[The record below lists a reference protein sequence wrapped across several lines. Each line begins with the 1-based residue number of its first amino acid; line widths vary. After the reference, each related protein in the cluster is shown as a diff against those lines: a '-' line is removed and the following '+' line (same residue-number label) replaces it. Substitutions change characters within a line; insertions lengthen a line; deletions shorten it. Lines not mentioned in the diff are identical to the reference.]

1 MTLQG
6 HVDDLVAQL
15 RRLDTTV
22 LDDWGRH
29 LARVVMGGGRLLV
42 CGNGGS
48 AAQAQ
53 HLAAELVGR
62 YRSDRPAYS
71 AIALCAETS
80 SMTAI
85 GNDYG
90 FEWVFSRQV
99 EAHGRRGDAF
109 LGLSTSGRSAN
120 VVAAAQ
126 AARRLGLTTWAFTG
140 AGPNPLAEASDA
152 ALCVDAPLTCTV
164 QEVHQVAL
172 HLLCDAMDD
181 VVLASAD
188 MAGALDG
195 VRDRVVLP

>member
-1 MTLQG
+1 MTVQS
-6 HVDDLVAQL
+6 HVDDLVTQL
-15 RRLDTTV
+15 RRLDTAA
-22 LDDWGRH
+22 LDRWGRE

-90 FEWVFSRQV
+90 FELVFSRQV
-99 EAHGRRGDAF
+99 EAHGRRGDILLA
-109 LGLSTSGRSAN
+109 LSTSGRSPN
-120 VVAAAQ
+120 VVAAAE
-126 AARRLGLTTWAFTG
+126 AAKRLGLTTWAFTG
-140 AGPNPLAEASDA
+140 AGPNPLADVCDDA
-152 ALCVDAPLTCTV
+152 VCVDAPLTCTV

-181 VVLASAD
+181 VVLRTIDLTALEAAAS
-188 MAGALDG
+188 
-195 VRDRVVLP
+195 

>member
-1 MTLQG
+1 MTLQQ
-6 HVDDLVAQL
+6 HVDDVVSQL
-15 RRLDTTV
+15 QRLDTTR
-22 LDDWGRH
+22 LDEWGQH

-71 AIALCAETS
+71 AIALTAETS

-85 GNDYG
+85 ANDYG
-90 FEWVFSRQV
+90 FEVVFSRQV
-99 EAHGRRGDAF
+99 EAHGRRGDVF
-109 LGLSTSGRSAN
+109 LGLSTSGRSPN
-120 VVAAAQ
+120 VVEAAR
-126 AARRLGLTTWAFTG
+126 AARRIGLTTWAFTG
-140 AGPNPLAEASDA
+140 AGPNPLAEASDD

-172 HLLCDAMDD
+172 HLICDAMDE
-181 VVLASAD
+181 VVLSSVAMAAALEDVAS
-188 MAGALDG
+188 
-195 VRDRVVLP
+195 

>member
-1 MTLQG
+1 MTSQD

-15 RRLDTTV
+15 RRLDTSI
-22 LDDWGRH
+22 LDEWGAH

-90 FEWVFSRQV
+90 FELVFSRQV
-99 EAHGRRGDAF
+99 EAHGRRGDIF
-109 LGLSTSGRSAN
+109 LGLSTSGRSPN
-120 VVAAAQ
+120 VVAAAES
-126 AARRLGLTTWAFTG
+126 ARRRGLTAWAFTG
-140 AGPNPLAEASDA
+140 TGPNPLAEVCDD

-172 HLLCDAMDD
+172 HLLCGAMDE
-181 VVLASAD
+181 VVLDSAA
-188 MAGALDG
+188 MVAALDE
-195 VRDRVVLP
+195 VVLP